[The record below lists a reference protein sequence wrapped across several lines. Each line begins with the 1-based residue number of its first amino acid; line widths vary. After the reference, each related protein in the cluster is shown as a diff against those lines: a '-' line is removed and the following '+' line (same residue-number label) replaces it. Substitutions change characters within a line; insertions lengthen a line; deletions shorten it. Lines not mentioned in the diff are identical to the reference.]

1 MKAVLWIVAT
11 FVALVWTGLAALTAE
26 VVAWGARQ
34 LAAPGTDALGGAA
47 AALTLPSW
55 LAPWVD
61 TATWN
66 AWVQAVA
73 GAAAALERA
82 FPALGG
88 AVEWLVPLVWAG
100 WGFGMVALLALALVG
115 HWGLGRF
122 AGRLPTALRPG

>member
-1 MKAVLWIVAT
+1 MKAALWIV
-11 FVALVWTGLAALTAE
+11 VSSLALVWTGLAALTAE
-26 VVAWGARQ
+26 IVAWGARQ
-34 LAAPGTDALGGAA
+34 LSASGTDAVGDAA
-47 AALTLPSW
+47 VALTLPSW

-73 GAAAALERA
+73 GAAATLERS

-88 AVEWLVPLVWAG
+88 AIEWLVPLVWVG
-100 WGFGMVALLALALVG
+100 WGFGIVALLVLALLG

-122 AGRLPTALRPG
+122 AGRLPAALRPG